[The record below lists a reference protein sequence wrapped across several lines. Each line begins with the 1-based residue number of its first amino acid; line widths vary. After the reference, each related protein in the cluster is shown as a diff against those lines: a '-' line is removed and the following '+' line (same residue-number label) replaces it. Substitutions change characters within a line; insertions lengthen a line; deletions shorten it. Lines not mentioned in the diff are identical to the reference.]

1 MPCYIIAGY
10 SNHERTL
17 FNETVH
23 GNFVAIINEEKSFNS
38 DDWTCTHHVMIPK
51 IFLHLFSKL
60 SLKNS
65 KKDEE
70 LNIKYLSYLTNSGK
84 HTDLNEPPALQV
96 DISTLSKP
104 VKKILYKYDCDVT
117 PMCENQFKYFK
128 EIEFFDRLWGME
140 QIESPSVVT
149 PKADPSPAVSPWL
162 DEPGC
167 STPKR
172 TPVAT
177 VSNHMENLTPSLCLA
192 LLEKK
197 EVNNTRESAGVF
209 GPYIT
214 LKLRLSFVD
223 FCFYLLCIII

>member
-10 SNHERTL
+10 SNHERTI
-17 FNETVH
+17 FYETVH

-38 DDWTCTHHVMIPK
+38 DEWTCTHHVMTPK
-51 IFLHLFSKL
+51 TFLHLFSKL
-60 SLKNS
+60 SLKIS

-84 HTDLNEPPALQV
+84 YTDPDEPLALQV

-104 VKKILYKYDCDVT
+104 VKKFLYKYDCDVT
-117 PMCENQFKYFK
+117 PMCENQLEYFE

-149 PKADPSPAVSPWL
+149 PKADPSPVVSPWL

-172 TPVAT
+172 TPEAT

-192 LLEKK
+192 PKKKRKLTTLEKAQ
-197 EVNNTRESAGVF
+197 E
-209 GPYIT
+209 
-214 LKLRLSFVD
+214 
-223 FCFYLLCIII
+223 YLDLI